1 MLPLI
6 FLLLLFQ
13 HFPVSIEQTVSYI
26 AASTNPPH
34 GCPNFGLCTDVTT
47 TLVTSTNVS
56 TVYQYGCDPDNC
68 YCLDGTTNGTEPC
81 DTITDQCGNNPC
93 GNADRFL
100 CTSKIESY
108 DCSCQPGWT
117 GDNCDSEVGSACAT
131 SPCRK
136 GATCVAAE
144 NSTTGYSCIC
154 TDKQFGTNCE
164 WDNICTSVNCQ
175 NGGNCSM
182 ILDDSNYFCTCK
194 TGYQGR
200 KCELENTIDTDPV
213 LDGCY
218 RYNTVS
224 IGALQTKYSDNQMT
238 SSKCNDYA
246 QMKSTATVTMNYLTL
261 CGTFCMV
268 SESPI
273 VNDTSN
279 MDGDCRKT
287 CGGNSS
293 EFCGKLNSRC
303 IVIKQ
308 TPHRNSSETDPNPCE
323 NATLCNA
330 DIGNGVCV
338 NWASDVTDGYACA
351 CGPLW
356 TGRQCDTPVAPACTP
371 SPCVNGTCVLREQYN
386 KYTCVCDDGF
396 FGTNCECIVYLL
408 SSSEILNYLDAD
420 VCTAST
426 CLYGGTCEET
436 NNGGYKCDCLDQYF
450 GNNCEQINR
459 CNYGDPCVNGK
470 CSTTV
475 NGITPNFTC
484 QCDDGWTGVNCDTM
498 IDFCVP
504 DPCQY
509 NSTCTPK
516 FKGYNCTCLTGLT
529 GLNCS
534 TIIDLCV
541 PYKNSE
547 NQWVKSPCNTKDD
560 MANCTKGINTF
571 TCGCSDKWTDTLC
584 DLNVLIKDVLMA
596 IYGHVDLTMIGLLN
610 DLMQNPSQIKDMVPF
625 ITGLL
630 TDSER
635 SELSWD
641 VNDLFNWISF
651 EDQRLDMTK
660 DIHMWNDV
668 VLGNCFTFNHQE
680 QNFTYLMRRPGR
692 HGGIQA
698 FMKTRQD
705 EYAPWYDTA
714 AINVFIHNRD
724 EYVFSESTRYTR
736 LGGRYG
742 KCVKKTSEV
751 KAYYYPGSY
760 TTDGCLR
767 TCYQDRIQQ
776 ECNCMDPRYPKA
788 DNATSCQLS
797 ERSCVTDA
805 SELAGDPSTWP
816 TCVCPLP
823 CSNQEYSV
831 TWSKANFVNLPVSC
845 QVASDVQACQ
855 LQYVDNLMINV
866 VLPQLDFKIY
876 AETPAMD
883 FNKFLSQ
890 LGGQLG
896 VLMGINLVTFIEV
909 AFLFFGL
916 LMVCCRKYD
925 K

>member
-13 HFPVSIEQTVSYI
+13 HFPESIEQTVSYI

-93 GNADRFL
+93 GNADRFS
-100 CTSKIESY
+100 CTSKIKSY

-131 SPCRK
+131 SPCRQ

-164 WDNICTSVNCQ
+164 S
-175 NGGNCSM
+175 
-182 ILDDSNYFCTCK
+182 
-194 TGYQGR
+194 
-200 KCELENTIDTDPV
+200 
-213 LDGCY
+213 
-218 RYNTVS
+218 
-224 IGALQTKYSDNQMT
+224 
-238 SSKCNDYA
+238 
-246 QMKSTATVTMNYLTL
+246 L
-261 CGTFCMV
+261 CGTWCMV

-279 MDGDCRKT
+279 MDSDCRKT

-293 EFCGKLNSRC
+293 EYCGKLSSRC
-303 IVIKQ
+303 IVYEAG
-308 TPHRNSSETDPNPCE
+308 TVETDPNPCE

-396 FGTNCECIVYLL
+396 FGTNCEY
-408 SSSEILNYLDAD
+408 AD

-436 NNGGYKCDCLDQYF
+436 NNGGYKCNCLDQYF

-571 TCGCSDKWTDTLC
+571 TCSCSDKWTDTLC

-742 KCVKKTSEV
+742 KCVMKTSEV

>member
-1 MLPLI
+1 MLLSIFI
-6 FLLLLFQ
+6 FLLKIPYSN
-13 HFPVSIEQTVSYI
+13 HQTVSYV
-26 AASTNPPH
+26 AASVNPPH
-34 GCPNFGLCTDVTT
+34 GCPNFGLCTSVTT
-47 TLVTSTNVS
+47 TLISSTNVS
-56 TVYQYGCDPDNC
+56 TVYEYGCAPDNC
-68 YCLDGTTNGTEPC
+68 WCIDGTTNGTLPC
-81 DTITDQCGNNPC
+81 DTIEDQCSGDPC
-93 GNADRFL
+93 GNPTNFL
-100 CTSKIESY
+100 CTSKIDGHE
-108 DCSCQPGWT
+108 CSCQPGFT
-117 GDNCDSEVGSACAT
+117 GSNCDSEVGTVCASA
-131 SPCRK
+131 PCRS
-136 GATCVAAE
+136 GATCQVSD
-144 NSTTGYSCIC
+144 NSTTGYTCKC
-154 TDKQFGTNCE
+154 TDKQFGDNCE
-164 WDNICTSVNCQ
+164 FDKICAIAKCW
-175 NGGNCSM
+175 NGGNCSS
-182 ILDDSNYFCTCK
+182 ILDDSNYYCTCPDDW
-194 TGYQGR
+194 QGR
-200 KCELENTIDTDPV
+200 KCEVANTIKVAPV
-213 LDGCY
+213 FDGCY
-218 RYNTVS
+218 KYDYVT

-238 SSKCNDYA
+238 SAKCNNFA
-246 QMKSTATVTMNYLTL
+246 QTQSKTMNYLTI
-261 CGTFCMV
+261 CGQWCMV

-273 VNDTSN
+273 ANDTSN
-279 MDGDCRKT
+279 MNNDCKT
-287 CGGNSS
+287 PCGGNSS
-293 EFCGKLNSRC
+293 EYCGKLNQRC
-303 IVIKQ
+303 IVYEAG
-308 TPHRNSSETDPNPCE
+308 TVEMDPNPCT
-323 NATLCNA
+323 NTSLCNA

-338 NWASDVTDGYACA
+338 NWADTVTDGYACA
-351 CGPLW
+351 CGPFW
-356 TGRQCDTPVAPACTP
+356 TGRECDTPVPPACDP
-371 SPCVNGTCVLREQYN
+371 SPCINGTCVTNQQYN
-386 KYTCVCDDGF
+386 KYTCDCDPGF
-396 FGTNCECIVYLL
+396 FGTECQY
-408 SSSEILNYLDAD
+408 SD

-436 NNGGYKCDCLDQYF
+436 NNGGYKCDCLDPYF
-450 GNNCEQINR
+450 GNNCEEINR
-459 CNYGDPCVNGK
+459 CDYGDPCVNGK
-470 CSTTV
+470 CTTTV
-475 NGITPNFTC
+475 NGITPDFTC
-484 QCDDGWTGVNCDTM
+484 DCDDGWTGVNCDTM
-498 IDFCVP
+498 IDFCTP

-529 GLNCS
+529 DVNCS

-541 PYKNSE
+541 PFKNSD

-560 MANCTKGINTF
+560 QANCTKGINTF
-571 TCGCSDKWTDTLC
+571 TCSCSDKWVDTLC
-584 DLNVLIKDVLMA
+584 DLNALIKDVLMA
-596 IYGHVDLTMIGLLN
+596 IYGRVDLTMISLLN

-630 TDSER
+630 SDSER

-641 VNDLFNWISF
+641 VSDLFIWIAF
-651 EDQRLDMTK
+651 EDQRLDMNK
-660 DIHMWNDV
+660 DIYMWNDV
-668 VLGNCFTFNHQE
+668 VLGNCFTFNHQDH
-680 QNFTYLMRRPGR
+680 NFTYLMRRSGR

-724 EYVFSESTRYTR
+724 EYVFSESVRYNAEPNAESTINIFMTRYTR

-751 KAYYYPGSY
+751 KNYYYPGAY

-767 TCYQDRIQQ
+767 TCYQDRIQS

-788 DNATSCQLS
+788 PNATSCQLS

-805 SELAGDPSTWP
+805 SEAAGDPSTWP

-831 TWSKANFVNLPVSC
+831 TWSKANFVNLPISCAVS
-845 QVASDVQACQ
+845 SDVPACQ
-855 LQYVDNLMINV
+855 TRYLDNLMINV

-916 LMVCCRKYD
+916 FMVCCRKYD